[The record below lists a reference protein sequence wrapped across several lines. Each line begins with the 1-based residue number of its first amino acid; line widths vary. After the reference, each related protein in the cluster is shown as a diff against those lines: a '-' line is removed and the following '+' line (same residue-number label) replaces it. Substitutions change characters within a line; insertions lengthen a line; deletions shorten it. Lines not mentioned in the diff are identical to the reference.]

1 MRAEKPASIYLLRHG
16 HSTANAKSVLA
27 GRDFKVGLT
36 ATGQEQAQAVAA
48 ELSDKKFAKIYSSPL
63 PRCLQTLEPLAT
75 KLKKEIQISEG
86 LIEMEYGDWSGKK
99 LALLSRDKL
108 WKTIQNSP
116 SLVRFPNGESFLEM
130 QSRALES
137 VTSLALPGKNV
148 LLCSHGDVIKVIVA
162 GFLGLHLDKFQSLSI
177 DPASIT
183 VIDLTSGGSRLRFMN
198 STGYLKELRFTA
210 SGDQK
215 LNLGGG
221 SGAARE

>member
-27 GRDFKVGLT
+27 GRDFTVKLSSVG
-36 ATGQEQAQAVAA
+36 EKQAVAVSN

-63 PRCLQTLEPLAT
+63 PRCVQTLEPLAK
-75 KLKKEIQISEG
+75 KLKSDIQIADD

-99 LALLSRDKL
+99 LSVLSRNKL
-108 WKTIQNSP
+108 WSTIQNRP

-130 QSRALES
+130 QSRAIEE
-137 VTSLALPGKNV
+137 VAKLAIPGKSV
-148 LLCSHGDVIKVIVA
+148 LLCSHGDVIKAIVA

-183 VIDLTSGGSRLRFMN
+183 TIDLVNGSARLRVMN
-198 STGYLKELRFTA
+198 DTSFLKELRFTGSPDA
-210 SGDQK
+210 K

-221 SGAARE
+221 SGASRE

>member
-1 MRAEKPASIYLLRHG
+1 MRAEKPATIYLLRHG

-27 GRDFKVGLT
+27 GRDFKVKLSSVGE
-36 ATGQEQAQAVAA
+36 EQAIAVAN

-63 PRCLQTLEPLAT
+63 PRCMQTLEPLAM
-75 KLKKEIQISEG
+75 KMKSEIQIEDG

-99 LALLSRDKL
+99 LSVLSRNKL
-108 WKTIQNSP
+108 WSAIQNRP

-130 QSRALES
+130 QSRAIEV
-137 VTSLALPGKNV
+137 VTKLAIPGKSV
-148 LLCSHGDVIKVIVA
+148 LLCSHGDVIKAMVA

-183 VIDLTSGGSRLRFMN
+183 AIDLVNGSARLRFMN
-198 STGYLKELRFTA
+198 DTSFLKELRFTGSA
-210 SGDQK
+210 DAK

-221 SGAARE
+221 SGASRE